1 VVDAVAGNFILEQN
15 QSQSLME
22 QKKNYTLPLTFL
34 TMLFFMWGFITC
46 LNDILIPHFK
56 AIFDLS
62 YFQSMLIQFAFF
74 GAYFIG
80 ALIYFIISST
90 SGDPINKIG
99 YKNGILLGLLTS
111 ALGTFLFYPAAEMQ
125 SFGFFLAALF
135 ILALGFTLL
144 QIAANPYVILLG
156 NPETGSHRLNLA
168 GAINSFGTTIA
179 PIIGGSFILSSVS
192 SDKGIDSVKL
202 PYIVLTGLFL
212 VLVVIFIIVTL
223 PKFTNNE
230 TIEKGIGALKF
241 PQLKLGIL
249 AIFFYVG
256 AEVTVGSF
264 MTNFVGLKEIK
275 GLSPSE
281 ATIYVSLYWG
291 SIMIG
296 RFAGSISV
304 FNFSETTKKILTAV
318 VPVATFFFI
327 LLIFKIKAAE
337 NDVIDFKS
345 LLIYLPFIGIS
356 IIAFFIGKENPSR
369 TLLLFSVICIV
380 LLILSIITTGEF
392 SLWSLISLGL
402 YNSIMWP
409 AIFAL
414 AIAGLG
420 KYTSQG
426 SSLLIMAILGGALIP
441 PIQGFLADHIG
452 IHISFIVPIFCYIYL
467 AYYSIRVSSILKS
480 KKVQF

>member
-1 VVDAVAGNFILEQN
+1 
-15 QSQSLME
+15 ME
-22 QKKNYTLPLTFL
+22 QKKNYSLPFAFL

-56 AIFDLS
+56 SIFVLS

-80 ALIYFIISST
+80 SLIYFIISSI

-99 YKNGILLGLLTS
+99 YKNGILLGLLIS
-111 ALGTFLFYPAAEMQ
+111 ACGTFLFYPAAQME
-125 SFGFFLAALF
+125 SFLFFLAALF

-144 QIAANPYVILLG
+144 QITANPYIILLG

-179 PIIGGSFILSSVS
+179 PIIGGVFILSNSAS
-192 SDKGIDSVKL
+192 GGDINTVKI
-202 PYIVLTGLFL
+202 PYLVLTGIFL
-212 VLVVIFIIVTL
+212 ILIVVFKLITL

-230 TIEKGIGALKF
+230 NIEKGVGALKY
-241 PQLKLGIL
+241 PQLTLGIL

-264 MTNFVGLKEIK
+264 MTSFVGLKEIN
-275 GLSPSE
+275 GIPPE
-281 ATIYVSLYWG
+281 AATIYVALYWG
-291 SIMIG
+291 SLMIG
-296 RFAGSISV
+296 RFTGSVSL
-304 FNFSETTKKILTAV
+304 FNLNNTVKKIVTAI

-337 NDVIDFKS
+337 NDLLDIKS
-345 LLIYLPFIGIS
+345 MLIYLPFIAVS
-356 IIAFFIGKENPSR
+356 VIAFFIGQEKPAR
-369 TLLLFSVICIV
+369 TLFLFSLICIL
-380 LLILSIITTGEF
+380 LLILSLFTTGEI

-409 AIFAL
+409 SIFAL

-420 KYTSQG
+420 KHTSQG
-426 SSLLIMAILGGALIP
+426 SSLLVMAILGGALIP
-441 PIQGFLADHIG
+441 PIQGIVADSLGVHL
-452 IHISFIVPIFCYIYL
+452 SFIVPIFCYFYL
-467 AYYSIRVSSILKS
+467 AFYAWKVKHILS
-480 KKVQF
+480 H

>member
-1 VVDAVAGNFILEQN
+1 
-15 QSQSLME
+15 ME
-22 QKKNYTLPLTFL
+22 QKKNYSLPFAFL

-56 AIFDLS
+56 SIFVLS

-80 ALIYFIISST
+80 SLIYFIISSI

-99 YKNGILLGLLTS
+99 YKNGILLGLLIS
-111 ALGTFLFYPAAEMQ
+111 ACGTFLFYPAAQME
-125 SFGFFLAALF
+125 SFLFFLAALF

-144 QIAANPYVILLG
+144 QITANPYIILLG

-179 PIIGGSFILSSVS
+179 PIIGGVFILSNSAS
-192 SDKGIDSVKL
+192 GGDINTVKI
-202 PYIVLTGLFL
+202 PYLVLTGIFL
-212 VLVVIFIIVTL
+212 ILIVVFKLITL

-230 TIEKGIGALKF
+230 NIEKGVGALKY
-241 PQLKLGIL
+241 PQLTLGIL

-264 MTNFVGLKEIK
+264 MTSFVGLKEIK
-275 GLSPSE
+275 GIPPE
-281 ATIYVSLYWG
+281 AATIYVALYWG
-291 SIMIG
+291 SLMIG
-296 RFAGSISV
+296 RFTGSVSL
-304 FNFSETTKKILTAV
+304 FNLNNTVKKIVTAI
-318 VPVATFFFI
+318 VPVASFFFI

-337 NDVIDFKS
+337 NDLLDIKS
-345 LLIYLPFIGIS
+345 MLIYLPFIAVS
-356 IIAFFIGKENPSR
+356 VIAFFIGQEKPAR
-369 TLLLFSVICIV
+369 TLFLFSLICIL
-380 LLILSIITTGEF
+380 LLILSLFTTGEI

-409 AIFAL
+409 SIFAL

-420 KYTSQG
+420 KHTSQG
-426 SSLLIMAILGGALIP
+426 SSLLVMAILGGALIP
-441 PIQGFLADHIG
+441 PIQGIVADSLGVHL
-452 IHISFIVPIFCYIYL
+452 SFIVPIFCYFYL
-467 AYYSIRVSSILKS
+467 AFYAWKVKHILS
-480 KKVQF
+480 H

>member
-1 VVDAVAGNFILEQN
+1 
-15 QSQSLME
+15 ME
-22 QKKNYTLPLTFL
+22 QKKNYSLPFAFL

-56 AIFDLS
+56 SIFVLS

-80 ALIYFIISST
+80 SLIYFIIYSI

-99 YKNGILLGLLTS
+99 YKNGILLGLLIS
-111 ALGTFLFYPAAEMQ
+111 ACGTFLFYPAAQME
-125 SFGFFLAALF
+125 SFLFFLAALF

-144 QIAANPYVILLG
+144 QITANPYIILLG

-179 PIIGGSFILSSVS
+179 PIIGGVFILSNSAS
-192 SDKGIDSVKL
+192 GGDINTVKI
-202 PYIVLTGLFL
+202 PYLVLTGIFL
-212 VLVVIFIIVTL
+212 ILIVVFKLITL

-230 TIEKGIGALKF
+230 NIEKGVGALKY
-241 PQLKLGIL
+241 PQLTLGIL

-264 MTNFVGLKEIK
+264 MTSFVGLKEIK
-275 GLSPSE
+275 GIPPE
-281 ATIYVSLYWG
+281 AATIYVALYWG
-291 SIMIG
+291 SLMIG
-296 RFAGSISV
+296 RFTGSVSL
-304 FNFSETTKKILTAV
+304 FNLNNTVKKIVTAI

-337 NDVIDFKS
+337 NDLLDIKS
-345 LLIYLPFIGIS
+345 MLIYLPFIAVS
-356 IIAFFIGKENPSR
+356 VIAFFIGQEKPAR
-369 TLLLFSVICIV
+369 TLFLFSLICIL
-380 LLILSIITTGEF
+380 LLILSLFTTGEI

-409 AIFAL
+409 SIFAL

-420 KYTSQG
+420 KHTSQG
-426 SSLLIMAILGGALIP
+426 SSLLVMAILGGALIP
-441 PIQGFLADHIG
+441 PIQGIVADSLGVHL
-452 IHISFIVPIFCYIYL
+452 SFIVPIFCYFYL
-467 AYYSIRVSSILKS
+467 AFYAWKVKHILS
-480 KKVQF
+480 H

>member
-1 VVDAVAGNFILEQN
+1 
-15 QSQSLME
+15 ME
-22 QKKNYTLPLTFL
+22 QKKNYSLPFAFL

-56 AIFDLS
+56 SIFVLS

-80 ALIYFIISST
+80 SLIYFIISSI

-99 YKNGILLGLLTS
+99 YKNGILLGLLIS
-111 ALGTFLFYPAAEMQ
+111 ACGTFLFYPAAQME
-125 SFGFFLAALF
+125 SFLFFLAALF

-144 QIAANPYVILLG
+144 KITANPYIILLG

-179 PIIGGSFILSSVS
+179 PIIGGVFILSNSAS
-192 SDKGIDSVKL
+192 GGDINTVKI
-202 PYIVLTGLFL
+202 PYLVLTGIFL
-212 VLVVIFIIVTL
+212 ILIVVFKLITL

-230 TIEKGIGALKF
+230 NIEKGVGALKY
-241 PQLKLGIL
+241 PQLTLGIL

-264 MTNFVGLKEIK
+264 MTSFVGLKEIK
-275 GLSPSE
+275 GIPPE
-281 ATIYVSLYWG
+281 AATIYVALYWG
-291 SIMIG
+291 SLMIG
-296 RFAGSISV
+296 RFTGSVSL
-304 FNFSETTKKILTAV
+304 FNLNNTVKKIVTAI

-337 NDVIDFKS
+337 NDLLDIKS
-345 LLIYLPFIGIS
+345 MLIYLPFIAVS
-356 IIAFFIGKENPSR
+356 VIAFFIGQEKPAR
-369 TLLLFSVICIV
+369 TLFLFSLICIL
-380 LLILSIITTGEF
+380 LLILSLFTTGEI

-409 AIFAL
+409 SIFAL

-420 KYTSQG
+420 KHTSQG
-426 SSLLIMAILGGALIP
+426 SSLLVMAILGGALIP
-441 PIQGFLADHIG
+441 PIQGIVADSLGVHL
-452 IHISFIVPIFCYIYL
+452 SFIVPIFCYFYL
-467 AYYSIRVSSILKS
+467 AFYAWKVKHILS
-480 KKVQF
+480 H